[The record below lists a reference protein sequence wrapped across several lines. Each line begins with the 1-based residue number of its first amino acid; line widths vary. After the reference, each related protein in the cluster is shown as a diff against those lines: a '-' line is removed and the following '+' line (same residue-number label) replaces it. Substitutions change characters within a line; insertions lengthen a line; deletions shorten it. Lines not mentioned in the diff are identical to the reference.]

1 MRNLELRIVKHYYK
15 ISILISQF
23 LTSGLIC
30 CIMAFMPGICRAGE
44 ELRFQFRPGDKFSLI
59 LVTQI
64 NTTLPASST
73 ENKSVS
79 GGGIESLRDEPVEQT
94 FRIRSDLDI
103 EEVEP
108 DGSAWAKYTYRQ
120 VSLKSKSRDSEVDY
134 DSEDRRLMKDVE
146 QDPLREQ
153 SVIATVPLKVMPWV
167 SVINESFYLR
177 ITPQGQIT
185 NINGLAAVVG
195 SAKSRVLNMSVRNQ
209 ILESIEEQFT
219 EDNLKRSLENQIAV
233 FPDPNKFGMGRV
245 GIGDTWS
252 RKQREN
258 EDHITIERTYKLMEY
273 RDGVAVLDVNIIVA
287 SDANAGPVSID
298 GMKAER
304 ELSGRGTG
312 QIEIEQSSGQI
323 LNSTMARDLIERIKF
338 LSEGAFRR
346 SPSPPAPART
356 HLETTFQM
364 IRRGSDLSPPLPEV
378 NQPAPLD
385 F

>member
-346 SPSPPAPART
+346 SPSPPRARKN
-356 HLETTFQM
+356 TF
-364 IRRGSDLSPPLPEV
+364 GNDLSDGQAWFRPITPL
-378 NQPAPLD
+378 AGS
-385 F
+385 